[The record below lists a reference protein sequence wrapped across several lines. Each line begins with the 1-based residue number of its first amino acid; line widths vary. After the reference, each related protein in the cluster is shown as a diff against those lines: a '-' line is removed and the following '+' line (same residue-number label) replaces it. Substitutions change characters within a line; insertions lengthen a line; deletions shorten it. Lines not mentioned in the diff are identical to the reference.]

1 MEGSPFV
8 RHQHGQLC
16 LKVKPLQCTVAGFVR
31 GGEDDGLCPRQGVIP
46 CGIPKKRRKR
56 PVLHQRARRQAN
68 RAADWMGEDVSMDR
82 SPASCVETPAARR
95 MRNARSVRES
105 ALCSASSSEIRS
117 SV

>member
-1 MEGSPFV
+1 MPSLARGMGLEEASSRITMSSSPLVVGSPFV

-56 PVLHQRARRQAN
+56 PVLH
-68 RAADWMGEDVSMDR
+68 
-82 SPASCVETPAARR
+82 
-95 MRNARSVRES
+95 
-105 ALCSASSSEIRS
+105 
-117 SV
+117 